1 MEGDLVHLT
10 DKELEEKIRELE
22 HAYAEFFEGNAHA
35 RDLHIIRKTILE
47 LQRELDSRKNN

>member
-10 DKELEEKIRELE
+10 DKELEEKIMELE
-22 HAYAEFFEGNAHA
+22 HAYAEFFESNAHA

>member
-22 HAYAEFFEGNAHA
+22 HEYAEFFEGNAHA
-35 RDLHIIRKTILE
+35 LDLHIIRKTIME
-47 LQRELDSRKNN
+47 LKRELDSRKNN